1 MTIKLNGSTAGS
13 VALDAPASTTGNADI
28 SFKLPVADGSA
39 NQVIQTNGSGQLS
52 FATPYADPYSFS
64 SWYITTTH
72 APSGQNVVIT
82 YWAESNADGYERLGT
97 APTYNNGIFT
107 MPSTGYWR
115 VHANIIYYHSTP
127 TGDSGAFQL
136 RHSTD
141 SGSNFNA
148 FATTGFRLDGS
159 SASNQKNHWGVT
171 GTFKVANTTTSRFQV
186 YGVGLDSTNAKI
198 MGGTMAGADEGY
210 TCGLHIEKMRDL

>member
-13 VALDAPASTTGNADI
+13 VSLDAPASTTSSADI
-28 SFKLPVADGSA
+28 AFKLPVADGSNGQA
-39 NQVIQTNGSGQLS
+39 ITTNGSGQLS
-52 FATPYADPYSFS
+52 FATANPYSFS

-72 APSGQNVVIT
+72 APSGQNVVIS
-82 YWAESNADGYERLGT
+82 YWNESNADGYERLGT
-97 APTYNNGIFT
+97 APTYLSGNFSF
-107 MPSTGYWR
+107 PSTGYWR

-148 FATTGFRLDGS
+148 FASTGFRLDGS

-198 MGGTMAGADEGY
+198 MGGTLAGADEGY
-210 TCGLHIEKMRDL
+210 SCGMHIEKMRDL